1 MAVQNQMR
9 QPSNYTLE
17 RTGGHRGRFVLAMDC
32 VLAEAERALCLA
44 AQLGR

>member
-1 MAVQNQMR
+1 MR
-9 QPSNYTLE
+9 SNNTLE

-32 VLAEAERALCLA
+32 VLAEAEWRQWLA